1 MEQLI
6 VIAVFSVC
14 AAACVKILTSSY
26 FTAKD
31 TRDVSNAIIAAE
43 NGAECY
49 KAKSGDMGKIA
60 GVLGGSVGS
69 VGSKPAVFVYYN
81 ADWSVCGE
89 KEAAYMMRIVSDTQ
103 GMGKEI
109 LESGELSVDRIN
121 EHEATLI
128 CIPVAVAVDNRG

>member
-31 TRDVSNAIIAAE
+31 TRDISNAILAAE
-43 NGAECY
+43 NGAECF

-60 GVLGGSVGS
+60 GLLGGSTGS
-69 VGSKPAVFVYYN
+69 VGSKPAVFVYYD
-81 ADWSVCGE
+81 AGWSVCGE
-89 KEAAYMMRIVSDTQ
+89 KEAVYMMRIVSDTS
-103 GMGKEI
+103 GSGNEA

-121 EHEATLI
+121 EHETTLI
-128 CIPVAVAVDNRG
+128 SIPVAVAVDRRG